1 MGKFGVIVL
10 DSFGVG
16 AMDDV
21 PQVRPDDIGSNTAL
35 NIIKAVP
42 QIKIPNLE
50 TLGLMNA
57 IGQERGDHKFS
68 PTANWG
74 LPY

>member
-1 MGKFGVIVL
+1 MGKYGVIVL

-21 PQVRPDDIGSNTAL
+21 PKVRPDDIGANTAL

-50 TLGLMNA
+50 MTLNSRIFA
-57 IGQERGDHKFS
+57 IKFDERYW
-68 PTANWG
+68 PRTR
-74 LPY
+74 